1 MNEQASHRRLATI
14 VAIDIAGYS
23 ARAQADEDAAAG
35 EVAALTG
42 RIQAACDAH
51 GGRVF
56 NTAGDG
62 FMLEF
67 PTASGAL
74 AAAEEIAAAGDPPV
88 RAGVHL
94 GELSVTD
101 SGDLL
106 GHGVNVAARIQQ
118 MVSPGAVLASGDVKR
133 AIRGPLGERL
143 KPQGSVRLDK
153 MSETLPVF
161 ALAPVQGGKAKGRR
175 RDPRVFVA
183 LAALGV
189 LLHHHSPTQ
198 LSPRRQS
205 RPRLRRLAELT
216 SDLRLTLDRRPR
228 LG

>member
-1 MNEQASHRRLATI
+1 MAETGSGRKLASI
-14 VAIDIAGYS
+14 VAIDVAGYS
-23 ARAQADEDAAAG
+23 RRSETDEAAAI
-35 EVAALTG
+35 EAVAALHE
-42 RIQAACDAH
+42 RVIKVAAVH

-74 AAAEEIAAAGDPPV
+74 AAAEEIAAASDPPV

-94 GELSVTD
+94 GEVSVTS

-118 MVSPGAVLASGDVKR
+118 MASPGAVLVSGDV
-133 AIRGPLGERL
+133 A
-143 KPQGSVRLDK
+143 
-153 MSETLPVF
+153 TLRS
-161 ALAPVQGGKAKGRR
+161 A
-175 RDPRVFVA
+175 
-183 LAALGV
+183 
-189 LLHHHSPTQ
+189 
-198 LSPRRQS
+198 
-205 RPRLRRLAELT
+205 AELV
-216 SDLRLTLDRRPR
+216 